1 VKIEIIKKASVV
13 TVPKDKKPG
22 GDEYGKQTNT
32 RFIWSFDNKPCHDA
46 PTSKPEK
53 SNG

>member
-13 TVPKDKKPG
+13 TVPKPEAQKG
-22 GDEYGKQTNT
+22 SEQTNT
-32 RFIWSFDNKPCHDA
+32 RFVWSFDGKPCHVA

-53 SNG
+53 GRG

>member
-1 VKIEIIKKASVV
+1 MKIEMIKKSSVI
-13 TVPKDKKPG
+13 TTPKPEKSGYDSN
-22 GDEYGKQTNT
+22 KQTNT